1 MPGSGDLTS
10 DGAVREVPDHVV
22 TMQDIARAAGVS
34 QSTVSRILNDAVTTV
49 PIAAVTRQR
58 VLDVA
63 NRLGYRPNPLARGLR
78 GAKTMLLGIIVRE
91 ISDPFFAPAV
101 EAVSTRARERNYN
114 VVLGSAHGLADEAI
128 ELHAVLETRHC
139 DGIILFGDMRDQPR
153 LLDDLAAATVPV
165 VALWQG
171 NALPG
176 VDTVNVDNRAGIRLA
191 VDHLVGLGH
200 RRFGFIGGGSHGD
213 LRERRTAFVE
223 RLTDLGMPPDDAH
236 VVPAIND
243 PAAGADAFG
252 ELAASADPPTAVV
265 TATDLLALGALH
277 AAHRLGIS
285 VPGSRV
291 DRRLRRHPVRRLRGA
306 AAHHGAQPDH
316 RDGSTRRRSRHR
328 PSGRLA
334 PRPRPRPDVH
344 GRASPVRR
352 LTRVPPPE
360 CDRSAALGRQH
371 SGQRPRR
378 LSEATQRSRTSSM
391 SGSGSS
397 GSAAIVRLTVLAP
410 ASGTSSS
417 RHQQRS
423 GSRSSASS

>member
-1 MPGSGDLTS
+1 MPGAGDLTNV
-10 DGAVREVPDHVV
+10 GAVREVSDHVV

-101 EAVSTRARERNYN
+101 EAVSTSARERNYN

-128 ELHAVLETRHC
+128 ELHGVLETRHC
-139 DGIILFGDMRDQPR
+139 DGIIVFGDMRDQPR
-153 LLDDLAAATVPV
+153 LRVDLAAATVPV

-171 NALPG
+171 SALPG

-191 VDHLVGLGH
+191 LDHLMELGH

-223 RLTDLGMPPDDAH
+223 RLRGLGLQPDDAH
-236 VVPAIND
+236 IVPAVND
-243 PAAGADAFG
+243 PAAGAEAFG
-252 ELAASADPPTAVV
+252 KLATSADPPTAVV

-277 AAHRLGIS
+277 AAHSRGIA
-285 VPGSRV
+285 VPGRV
-291 DRRLRRHPVRRLRGA
+291 SIVGFDDIPFATYAAPPLTTVHNPITEMAALAVDLAIDRRADEPR
-306 AAHHGAQPDH
+306 DH
-316 RDGSTRRRSRHR
+316 
-328 PSGRLA
+328 
-334 PRPRPRPDVH
+334 
-344 GRASPVRR
+344 
-352 LTRVPPPE
+352 
-360 CDRSAALGRQH
+360 
-371 SGQRPRR
+371 
-378 LSEATQRSRTSSM
+378 
-391 SGSGSS
+391 
-397 GSAAIVRLTVLAP
+397 VLAP
-410 ASGTSSS
+410 TFTVRASAGPVP
-417 RHQQRS
+417 
-423 GSRSSASS
+423 A